1 MSIIKK
7 PIITEK
13 MTAISDKLGRYGF
26 IVERKAT
33 KEQIKAVIEKLYNV
47 EVDRVNTMIQPA
59 RRASKFTKTG
69 FHTGRKPIYKKA
81 IIKLKEG
88 QVIDFFANV

>member
-13 MTAISDKLGRYGF
+13 MTAISEKLGRYGF
-26 IVERKAT
+26 IVDRKAT
-33 KEQIKAVIEKLYNV
+33 KPQIKAVIEKLYAV
-47 EVDRVNTMIQPA
+47 EVDTINTMIQPA
-59 RRASKFTKTG
+59 RRSSKFTKTG

-81 IIKLKEG
+81 IVKLKEG
-88 QVIDFFANV
+88 QVIDFFANI